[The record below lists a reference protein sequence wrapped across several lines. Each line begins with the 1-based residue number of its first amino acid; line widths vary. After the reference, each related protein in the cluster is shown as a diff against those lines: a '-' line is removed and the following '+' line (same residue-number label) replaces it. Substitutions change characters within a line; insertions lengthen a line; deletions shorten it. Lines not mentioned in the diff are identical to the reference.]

1 MTTSVAPRED
11 SDSALST
18 TAPSRGEI
26 RIDRTAKRIR
36 TVLAGEIVADSV
48 RANLAYATGRHPEYL
63 LPEQDVDWGTFDVD
77 DATSESD
84 LIGSHHLLRSR
95 NREGTVGRRYV
106 DGPAAGLVSFEF
118 DKMDA
123 WFEEEEQIWFHPRD
137 PYRRV
142 EVIESSRSIE
152 VTVDGRLLA
161 SSERPRLVI
170 ETGLPE
176 RWYIP
181 RVDVDWTQL
190 APSTTSSGCQYKGEA
205 NWWHVEADGM
215 DRLADVVW
223 GYERPIPESS
233 KLAGLVAF
241 YAEHAAVETHIDGV
255 CQPKPQLDAA
265 ALNPSLGLKNLAA

>member
-106 DGPAAGLVSFEF
+106 EWPATRCERGLGL
-118 DKMDA
+118 
-123 WFEEEEQIWFHPRD
+123 
-137 PYRRV
+137 
-142 EVIESSRSIE
+142 ESA
-152 VTVDGRLLA
+152 VTVAQKQTDIVFVKVGN
-161 SSERPRLVI
+161 
-170 ETGLPE
+170 
-176 RWYIP
+176 
-181 RVDVDWTQL
+181 Q
-190 APSTTSSGCQYKGEA
+190 
-205 NWWHVEADGM
+205 
-215 DRLADVVW
+215 
-223 GYERPIPESS
+223 
-233 KLAGLVAF
+233 
-241 YAEHAAVETHIDGV
+241 
-255 CQPKPQLDAA
+255 
-265 ALNPSLGLKNLAA
+265 

>member
-11 SDSALST
+11 SDSAPPT
-18 TAPSRGEI
+18 TAPSRGEL

-36 TVLAGEIVADSV
+36 VVLAGEIVADSV

-63 LPEQDVDWGTFDVD
+63 LPEEDIEWGTVDVE
-77 DATSESD
+77 DATPDSD
-84 LIGSHHLLRSR
+84 LIGLHNPLRSR
-95 NREGTVGRRYV
+95 NHEGTIGRRYV
-106 DGPAAGLVSFEF
+106 DGSAAGLVSFEF

-123 WFEEEEQIWFHPRD
+123 WFEEDEQIWFHPRD

-161 SSERPRLVI
+161 DSERPRLVT

-205 NWWHVEADGM
+205 NWWHVDADGG

-223 GYERPIPESS
+223 GYERPIPEAS

-241 YAEHAAVETHIDGV
+241 YAEHAAVETYIDGV
-255 CQPKPQLDAA
+255 RQPKPRLDTG